1 VRWRHSSRER
11 TLSTHFRPPVRR
23 LRVEAFRG
31 FRDPR
36 EFDLSAST
44 VVVTGPN
51 GTGKTSFFDALQW
64 GLLGTIDRL
73 EAFRPRRNVEH
84 LVNQYRLGERAQVE
98 LDLDVRGRVATIRR
112 SGTYQGSTL
121 EFREIGAPT
130 RFGNDAEQALE
141 DLLSPSEGV
150 SLEVALKTSG
160 LMQQD
165 VMRSVLE
172 AKSSERY
179 RTLSL
184 FLGLGELEAF
194 EDATKKL
201 AQDAQSRLD
210 AAVQERDRARTALKV
225 AQDRLSESQQR
236 LELAPRAEPLREEL
250 LGFVQGAP
258 EPLRVTLGEELGTAE
273 GRRALI
279 RGLQIQIDLIER
291 LTSTWSDPAIRQA
304 HAAIEPP
311 VEASRNELAIAD
323 SRLAKA
329 RSELEQSRAELAIA
343 ERAADDALHL
353 AALAIPLL
361 TDACPVCGQRI
372 DAAHVA
378 EALRA
383 RADDVGA
390 VSELRKQVE
399 GNRRDLADR
408 ERERADLARVL
419 RDQEATK
426 AVITRNL
433 EIRDQIER
441 EVRRLTSPSAFLSFE
456 GDPARFLDNL
466 PGVFEFLRLFKRRL
480 VEYVSAAD
488 NGPDRG
494 EVERAASEVDQ
505 IAGVLKDLEGRV
517 HSAAQR
523 FKDLKGLA
531 DASVEARVEVTQR
544 RFNSVKPLVENI
556 YRRLDPH
563 PSFKSLDFELDTYYR
578 RGATSPRVTD
588 PVTGVSADP
597 LLVFSTSQANIAA
610 LSYFL
615 AIGQASGDTRL
626 PFLLLD
632 DPVQSMDDVNVLGF
646 ADLCR
651 HLRRERQLVISTHER
666 RFSNLLERKLAPR
679 SEGESAIVIQFTGWD
694 RSGPSV
700 EQKNVAHQMLDRPLR
715 VLNRAS

>member
-1 VRWRHSSRER
+1 M
-11 TLSTHFRPPVRR
+11 
-23 LRVEAFRG
+23 
-31 FRDPR
+31 
-36 EFDLSAST
+36 
-44 VVVTGPN
+44 TGPN

-98 LDLDVRGRVATIRR
+98 LDIDVRGRAATIRR

-121 EFREIGAPT
+121 EFREAGAPT
-130 RFGNDAEQALE
+130 RFGDEAEQALE
-141 DLLSPSEGV
+141 NLLSPSDGV

-184 FLGLGELEAF
+184 FLGLSELEAF
-194 EDATKKL
+194 EDATKQL

-210 AAVQERDRARTALKV
+210 IAAGERDRARSALQ
-225 AQDRLSESQQR
+225 AARGRLSESQQR

-250 LGFVQGAP
+250 VDFIDNAP
-258 EPLRVTLGEELGTAE
+258 EPLQLRLSEDLGTTK

-279 RGLQIQIDLIER
+279 SGLETQIDLVDR
-291 LTSTWSDPAIRQA
+291 LVTSWSDPAIRQA
-304 HAAIEPP
+304 HAVADPP
-311 VEASRNELAIAD
+311 VEASR
-323 SRLAKA
+323 
-329 RSELEQSRAELAIA
+329 SELGIAEGRVSTARRELERSSAELAIA
-343 ERAADDALHL
+343 ERAADDALKL

-361 TDACPVCGQRI
+361 TDDCPVCGQHI

-378 EALRA
+378 ESLRA
-383 RADDVGA
+383 RAGDVGA
-390 VSELRKQVE
+390 VSELRERVE
-399 GNRRDLADR
+399 QSKRDVADR
-408 ERERADLARVL
+408 ESERADCASALNDLETVQRVIARN
-419 RDQEATK
+419 REAR
-426 AVITRNL
+426 I
-433 EIRDQIER
+433 EIEK
-441 EVRRLTSPSAFLSFE
+441 EVSRLTSSTDLLSFKGE
-456 GDPARFLDNL
+456 PTEFLDTL
-466 PGVFEFLRLFKRRL
+466 PSVLTFLKLLKRRL

-488 NGPDRG
+488 LESDRG
-494 EVERAASEVDQ
+494 EVDRATSEVHQ
-505 IAGVLKDLEGRV
+505 IEALLQDLEMRV
-517 HSAAQR
+517 LSAAR
-523 FKDLKGLA
+523 RSKELKGLA
-531 DASVEARVEVTQR
+531 DASIQARVEVTQR
-544 RFNSVKPLVENI
+544 RFDSIKPLVENI

-563 PSFKSLDFELDTYYR
+563 PSFKSIDFEVDTYYR

-597 LLVFSTSQANIAA
+597 LLIFSTSQANIAA

-651 HLRRERQLVISTHER
+651 HLRHERQLVISTHER
-666 RFSNLLERKLAPR
+666 RFANLLERKLAPR
-679 SEGESAIVIQFTGWD
+679 SEAESTIVIQFTGWD

-700 EQKNVAHQMLDRPLR
+700 EQRVVAHQMLDRPLR
-715 VLNRAS
+715 VLQRAS